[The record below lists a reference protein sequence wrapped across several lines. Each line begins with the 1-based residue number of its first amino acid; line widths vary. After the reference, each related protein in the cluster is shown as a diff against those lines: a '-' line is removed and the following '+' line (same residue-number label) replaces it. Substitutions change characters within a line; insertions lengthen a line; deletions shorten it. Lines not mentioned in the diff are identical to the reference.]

1 MVRKKS
7 VVSGLCAALLLV
19 SGGAARAG
27 QTTGADALDQSLL
40 WLEEIQG
47 DKALDW
53 VRARNSRT
61 VAEITADP
69 RFDAFK
75 QEAYDILTA
84 EDRLAVGDLQG
95 EYVYNFWQDEAH
107 VRGIWR
113 RSPVAAYRAGKPDWE
128 LLLDVDVLAAA
139 EGENWVY
146 KGANCLAPA
155 YRRCI
160 IELAPGGTDAAVYRE
175 FDLDTKSFVKG
186 GFDIP
191 LAKSWID
198 WLDGDILM
206 VATDWG
212 APDSLNA
219 SGYPREMK
227 ILARGQKLSEASPLM
242 KIDADET
249 FIFPTGFYR
258 EEGGASFLLRGH
270 SFFEFSYYVLD
281 SDNQPRQL
289 PIPRKLDLEG
299 LFEGRVIIRI
309 QEDWRGHKAGSL
321 LAFPLKEFMES
332 GQITT
337 IEEIY
342 DPGDSGTIRQVAI
355 GKSSVVVNLLED
367 VSSRIRTFSLKDG
380 DWSGSE
386 VEMPGEQVLTL
397 RSSTYSRDD
406 MLLEKEGLLTP
417 PSLYFV
423 NFKEGVSE
431 KLQSVSLKFDTK
443 DLMVE
448 KKFATSKDG
457 TKVPYFLVYR
467 KGVKLDG
474 KTPVLQYGYGGFDI
488 SVLPRHKPVLGKL
501 WLEKGGAYVI
511 ANIRGGGEY
520 GPRWHE
526 AALFEHRQR
535 AYDDFFA
542 VAEAVQ
548 ASGISSPRHYGAFG
562 RSNGGLLM
570 GVSFT
575 QRPDLFH
582 GIICGVP
589 LLDMKRYNKL
599 LAGASWMG
607 EYGNPDI
614 PEQWA
619 YIRKYSP
626 FQNLKKDGNYPRVY
640 FFTSTLDDRVH
651 PGHARKM
658 AAKMEAYGQPFFYY
672 ENIEGGHK
680 GNANHDQEA
689 TMRALEYLYLWRE
702 LEGDD

>member
-1 MVRKKS
+1 MSNKYAVL
-7 VVSGLCAALLLV
+7 SGLCAVLLLV
-19 SGGAARAG
+19 GGRA
-27 QTTGADALDQSLL
+27 QADQSNDVEALDQSLL

-47 DKALDW
+47 EQALDW
-53 VRARNSRT
+53 VRGQNART
-61 VAEITADP
+61 VEEIASDP
-69 RFDAFK
+69 RFETFK
-75 QEAYDILTA
+75 KEAYDILTA
-84 EDRLAVGDLQG
+84 EDRLAIGDLRG
-95 EYVYNFWQDEAH
+95 DYVYNFWQDESH

-113 RSPVAAYRAGKPDWE
+113 RSPVEAYRTGKPVWDI
-128 LLLDVDVLAAA
+128 LLDVDALAAA

-146 KGANCLAPA
+146 KDANCLAPD
-155 YRRCI
+155 YKRCI

-175 FDLDTKSFVKG
+175 FDLGTKSFVKG
-186 GFDIP
+186 GFEIP

-198 WLDGDILM
+198 WLDRDTLM

-212 APDSLNA
+212 APDSLNT
-219 SGYPREMK
+219 SGYARELK
-227 ILARGQKLSEASPLM
+227 LLDRGKKLSDARPLM
-242 KIDADET
+242 KIGAEET
-249 FIFPTGFYR
+249 FIFPAGIYR

-281 SDNQPRQL
+281 KSNKPRQL
-289 PIPRKLDLEG
+289 PVPRKLDLEG

-309 QEDWRGHKAGSL
+309 REDWRGHKAGAL
-321 LAFPLKEFMES
+321 LAFPLQEFMDS
-332 GQITT
+332 GEIAT

-342 DPGDSGTIRQVAI
+342 DPGMSGTIRQVAI

-367 VSSRIRTFSLKDG
+367 VSSKIRTFTLKDG
-380 DWSGSE
+380 GWTGNE

-397 RSSTYSRDD
+397 RSATYNRDD

-423 NFKEGVSE
+423 NFQEGVSE
-431 KLQSVSLKFDTK
+431 KLQAVSAKFNAENLT
-443 DLMVE
+443 VT
-448 KKFATSKDG
+448 KKFATSGDG
-457 TKVPYFLVYR
+457 TRVPYFIVHR
-467 KGVKLDG
+467 KDVKLDG

-488 SVLPRHKPVLGKL
+488 SVLPRHKSVLGKL

-520 GPRWHE
+520 GPRWHQS
-526 AALFEHRQR
+526 ALFENRQR

-548 ASGISSPRHYGAFG
+548 AGGISSPRHYGAFG

-619 YIRKYSP
+619 YISKYSP
-626 FQNLKKDGNYPRVY
+626 FQNLKKDGDYPRVY

-658 AAKMEAYGQPFFYY
+658 AAKMKAFGHPFFYY

-702 LEGDD
+702 LEGE

>member
-1 MVRKKS
+1 MLKKLS
-7 VVSGLCAALLLV
+7 AFTGVCALLLQV
-19 SGGAARAG
+19 AVLPVRAE
-27 QTTGADALDQSLL
+27 QPYDAQALDDSLM

-47 DKALDW
+47 KKALDW
-53 VRARNSRT
+53 VRGQNSRT
-61 VAEITADP
+61 LKDITADA
-69 RFDAFK
+69 RFEAFK
-75 QEAYDILTA
+75 KEAYDILTA
-84 EDRLAVGDLQG
+84 RDRLAIGDLMG
-95 EYVYNFWQDEAH
+95 DYVYNFWQDESH

-113 RSPVAAYRAGKPDWE
+113 RSPIADYRAGKPDWE
-128 LLLDVDVLAAA
+128 ILLDVDALAKA
-139 EGENWVY
+139 EDENWVF
-146 KGANCLAPA
+146 KEVNCLAPA
-155 YRRCI
+155 YKRCI

-175 FDLDTKSFVKG
+175 FDLKSREFVDG
-186 GFDIP
+186 GFVIP

-198 WLDGDILM
+198 WLDEDTLM

-212 APDSLNA
+212 GEGSMNS
-219 SGYPREMK
+219 SGYPRVLK
-227 ILARGQKLSEASPLM
+227 LLDRGQPLSDATPLM
-242 KIDADET
+242 EIGADET
-249 FIFPTGFYR
+249 FIFPAGVYR

-281 SDNQPRQL
+281 KNNIPRQL
-289 PIPRKLDLEG
+289 PVPRKLDLEG
-299 LFEGRVIIRI
+299 MFEGRVIIRI
-309 QEDWRGHKAGSL
+309 KEDWRGHKAGTL
-321 LAFPLKEFMES
+321 VAFPLQEFLNTGKIS
-332 GQITT
+332 T

-342 DPGDSGTIRQVAI
+342 DPGESGTIRQVEI
-355 GKSSVVVNLLED
+355 GKSSIAVNLLD
-367 VSSRIRTFSLKDG
+367 NVSSRIMTFSPDG
-380 DWSGSE
+380 GKWAGGVVD
-386 VEMPGEQVLTL
+386 MPGEQALTI

-406 MLLEKEGLLTP
+406 MLLEKEGPLTP
-417 PSLYFV
+417 PSLFYV
-423 NFKEGVSE
+423 NFREGISE
-431 KLQSVSLKFDTK
+431 ELQSVSVKFDADNLVVK
-443 DLMVE
+443 
-448 KKFATSKDG
+448 KKFTTSKDG
-457 TKVPYFLVYR
+457 TRVPYFIVHR
-467 KGVKLDG
+467 KGQKLDG

-488 SVLPRHKPVLGKL
+488 SILPYYSGVLGKL
-501 WLEKGGAYVI
+501 WLEKGGAFVI

-520 GPRWHE
+520 GPRWHQS
-526 AALFEHRQR
+526 ALFENRQR

-575 QRPDLFH
+575 QRPDLFQ

-614 PEQWA
+614 PEQWD

-626 FQNLKKDGNYPRVY
+626 FQNLKKGAKYPRVY

-658 AAKMEAYGQPFFYY
+658 AAKMEAYGHPFYYY

-680 GNANHDQEA
+680 GNANHEQEA

-702 LEGDD
+702 LEGE